1 MSWPAA
7 TGRSSTTAR
16 SAACWQ
22 RPCRVRDFRA
32 TSRKPSRPATVGGC
46 WAWPEG
52 RAIALD
58 LLALAQRD
66 VAHRARREQ
75 FIELDAARGQALLER
90 VLQQRLDGRPVLL
103 DPVG

>member
-22 RPCRVRDFRA
+22 RPCRMRDFRP
-32 TSRKPSRPATVGGC
+32 TSRKRWRAATVCGC
-46 WAWPEG
+46 WAWSEG

-58 LLALAQRD
+58 LLPLAQRD

-75 FIELDAARGQALLER
+75 LIELDSARGQALLES
-90 VLQQRLDGRPVLL
+90 VLQQRLDGRP
-103 DPVG
+103 